1 MQTFL
6 TPEPITIEIRNSAG
20 SVQVD
25 LADVTTSTVDVVPGP
40 SHPLGFLDEVIRA
53 AKAQFAGSRS
63 GGEPMPGGD
72 RDDRP
77 LDDPAERVR
86 VDLRPRAAGGG
97 SPTLIVD
104 TDPARDGWKSAF
116 TVHVTAPAGSGV
128 RVQTQSAN
136 AVTTGIA
143 DRVEVRTASGDVR
156 LEQVLG
162 RSVVQTASGDVTI
175 SDTAECDVRTASG
188 DIEVRRV
195 RTEAQLHSTSGEIR
209 VDGAGD
215 DLSART
221 VSGDV
226 RVADARPGRVELITV
241 SGDVEVGVHPGT
253 LAAIDLNTVS
263 GSTHHDFVVTDA
275 PPARAATAPVAT
287 GDPSGFPSADPV
299 TDAVVDRTVDAP
311 VPGEP
316 AFSPAPTTPTTS
328 AGSGG
333 SAGSGDSDRTTGG
346 AGSADEPVLD
356 LRVKTTSG
364 DIRLRRAAG

>member
-20 SVQVD
+20 SVQID

-40 SHPLGFLDEVIRA
+40 SHPLGFLDDVIRA
-53 AKAQFAGSRS
+53 AKAQFVGSRS
-63 GGEPMPGGD
+63 GGPDGMPGGD

-77 LDDPAERVR
+77 LDDPTDRIR
-86 VDLRPRAAGGG
+86 VDLRPRGAGGG

-128 RVQTQSAN
+128 RVQTQSAS

-175 SDTAECDVRTASG
+175 ADTAECDIRTASG

-195 RTEAQLHSTSGEIR
+195 RSEAQLHSTSGEIR

-226 RVADARPGRVELITV
+226 KVADAAPGRVELITV
-241 SGDVEVGVHPGT
+241 SGDVEVGVHAGV

-263 GSTHHDFVVTDA
+263 GSTHHDFVVSDE
-275 PPARAATAPVAT
+275 PPAGGRAAAS
-287 GDPSGFPSADPV
+287 D
-299 TDAVVDRTVDAP
+299 TVDPAAG
-311 VPGEP
+311 PGAE
-316 AFSPAPTTPTTS
+316 AVASDLPTASTS
-328 AGSGG
+328 AHE
-333 SAGSGDSDRTTGG
+333 AP
-346 AGSADEPVLD
+346 AAEPVLE